1 MKEIIKNIFQE
12 LEIIVMQNEDDF
24 DRGKGKYYIW
34 EFLEQKEKYLNQVNN
49 GICNN
54 SSYLSNCNV

>member
-1 MKEIIKNIFQE
+1 MKELVEDIFQE

-34 EFLEQKEKYLNQVNN
+34 EFLKEKEKYLKQIENENK
-49 GICNN
+49 IRIRNN
-54 SSYLSNCNV
+54 S

>member
-1 MKEIIKNIFQE
+1 MKEIIEDIFQE

-34 EFLEQKEKYLNQVNN
+34 KFLEQKEKYLKQIKNET
-49 GICNN
+49 I
-54 SSYLSNCNV
+54 